1 MVPNLRCSL
10 ALLFIVA
17 MLSSCATNYQLAQN
31 KLTFEDGIDVE
42 MKKVQTMDQQSAWG
56 GRYVAP
62 RKHTF
67 VQISLLITNKLGTD
81 QKIDLT
87 KFWLINPETKTK
99 YPVSRIYQATA
110 VVIGARDELKLKAGE
125 HASRILMF
133 TYPEKLRPE
142 FLEVNGT
149 LHTIAYN

>member
-1 MVPNLRCSL
+1 MISNFRYQL
-10 ALLFIVA
+10 ALLFIVV

-31 KLTFEDGIDVE
+31 KLTFEDGIDIE
-42 MKKVQTMDQQSAWG
+42 MKKVQTMGQQSAWG
-56 GRYVAP
+56 GSYVAP

-67 VQISLLITNKLGTD
+67 VQISLLITNKLSTD

-99 YPVSRIYQATA
+99 YPVAKIYQTTTLA
-110 VVIGARDELKLKAGE
+110 IGGRDELKLKAGE
-125 HASRILMF
+125 NASRILMF
-133 TYPEKLRPE
+133 TYPEKLRPD